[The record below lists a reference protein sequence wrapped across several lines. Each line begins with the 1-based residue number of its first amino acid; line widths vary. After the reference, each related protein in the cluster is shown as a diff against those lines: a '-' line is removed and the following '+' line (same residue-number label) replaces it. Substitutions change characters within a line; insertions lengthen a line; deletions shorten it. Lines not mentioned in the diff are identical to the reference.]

1 MTAHRWKILTEASTV
16 STAVGFGPVR
26 QSTSNGGFVSLI
38 TGKPKKVDAQEAL
51 NRAVE
56 AAQATLDN
64 EHGPQ
69 LSAVDWAILAIALQ
83 KR

>member
-1 MTAHRWKILTEASTV
+1 
-16 STAVGFGPVR
+16 
-26 QSTSNGGFVSLI
+26 VSLI

-69 LSAVDWAILAIALQ
+69 LSAVEWAILAIALQ